1 MGILREGISAY
12 GVVILLLLPFCLMTW
27 ILKLI
32 DMKCRRLANNDCRK
46 AYNVLTAVYSVL
58 GVCFVVGFPFLLRLH
73 SIFVSEFWLILF
85 GILLLFLLAGG
96 LAERFLFGRR
106 EREVRATA
114 LSTTVW
120 NVLFQAGFTV
130 SLIASWMFLLVL
142 HADAFQ
148 KKEAEAQCVLFSA
161 IAVSVCLLLAFGVL
175 KAKSNGRVFGFSL
188 SVKNGTTFL
197 LLNLIPLVVG
207 PSLYH
212 YEVPFAWLAYV
223 SLGLCNVVALLLCVV
238 RRRRENV
245 PSASGN

>member
-12 GVVILLLLPFCLMTW
+12 GGVVLLLLPFCLMAM

-32 DMKCRRLANNDCRK
+32 DVQCRK
-46 AYNVLTAVYSVL
+46 RADNGHRRTLNVLTAVYSVL

-73 SIFVSEFWLILF
+73 SIFMSEFWLLPF
-85 GILLLFLLAGG
+85 GILLLLLLLSG
-96 LAERFLFGRR
+96 LAELFLFGWR
-106 EREVRATA
+106 EKEARAVT
-114 LSTTVW
+114 LSTMIW

-130 SLIASWMFLLVL
+130 SLIGSCLFLLVL

-148 KKEAEAQCVLFSA
+148 KKEAEAQSFLLSV
-161 IAVSVCLLLAFGVL
+161 ITVSVCLLLAFGIL
-175 KAKSNGRVFGFSL
+175 KAKRNGRAFGFSL

-212 YEVPFAWLAYV
+212 YEVPFAWLSYV
-223 SLGLCNVVALLLCVV
+223 LLGVCNAAALLLCLL
-238 RRRRENV
+238 RRRRGAV
-245 PSASGN
+245 PSSEE